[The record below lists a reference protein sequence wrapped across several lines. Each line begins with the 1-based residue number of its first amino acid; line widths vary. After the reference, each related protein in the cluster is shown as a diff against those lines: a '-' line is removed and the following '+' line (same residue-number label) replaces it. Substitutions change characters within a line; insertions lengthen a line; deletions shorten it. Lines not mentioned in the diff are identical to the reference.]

1 MVCCEQANRTSPS
14 HQRRSPIFFPHYRGA
29 IRKVNLDEVLVKG
42 LEIPARR
49 RDIILECKVV
59 GRIAYTP
66 HFEATLQ
73 T

>member
-1 MVCCEQANRTSPS
+1 VNKRTEHLLHIRGDLP
-14 HQRRSPIFFPHYRGA
+14 FFFQYRGA
-29 IRKVNLDEVLVKG
+29 IRKVNLDAVLVKG

>member
-1 MVCCEQANRTSPS
+1 M
-14 HQRRSPIFFPHYRGA
+14 
-29 IRKVNLDEVLVKG
+29 NLDEVLVKG

-66 HFEATLQ
+66 HFEVTLQ

>member
-14 HQRRSPIFFPHYRGA
+14 HQRRSPFFSQYRGA
-29 IRKVNLDEVLVKG
+29 IRKVNLDAVLVKG